1 MPLLTDVSITFDTH
15 NDDKSRFSV
24 VHVFVKN
31 RDNTTATPEQ
41 ASDFISNKLLYERY
55 QPGGDLHDHGR
66 NPYLATGIGLEIARW
81 TRSTT
86 RRRTLSPC
94 SCGPIR
100 SPWRRSCC
108 LEAVEHPHPAERRR
122 PNCGSSTTP
131 CRFTFD
137 DWQASSSSPRP
148 TPNCPASSSTRTTAT
163 IRGSAPRTR
172 CSRNR
177 PGSRRS
183 PPRCCRASGWTCR
196 RTTRARTVTPGSTC
210 SSTTG

>member
-66 NPYLATGIGLEIARW
+66 NPYLATGIGLSPVDPFDDPSSN
-81 TRSTT
+81 TF
-86 RRRTLSPC
+86 TLQF
-94 SCGPIR
+94 GPIR

-108 LEAVEHPHPAERRR
+108 R
-122 PNCGSSTTP
+122 P
-131 CRFTFD
+131 
-137 DWQASSSSPRP
+137 
-148 TPNCPASSSTRTTAT
+148 
-163 IRGSAPRTR
+163 
-172 CSRNR
+172 
-177 PGSRRS
+177 
-183 PPRCCRASGWTCR
+183 
-196 RTTRARTVTPGSTC
+196 
-210 SSTTG
+210 